1 MNKFQIFAL
10 AFLLL
15 NTNAWGQTN
24 VSGVIASGSS
34 WTKAGSPYNITGNS
48 QISVGDVLTIQPGTR
63 IVFTGDFYLKALGN
77 IIAIGNAT
85 DSIFFETNSPNT
97 KIGKGIY
104 IRSTATALFDVNYN
118 YLSGTRFKYCSFNN
132 LARGIF
138 NHESGV
144 SIENCGFYNNDIAWE
159 PRSNLQTLV
168 SNSTFKNSASTAIY
182 STFPLLKIP
191 TF

>member
-1 MNKFQIFAL
+1 MGNSIFKNRYFT
-10 AFLLL
+10 FLIASVLL
-15 NTNAWGQTN
+15 SINSLQAQTN
-24 VSGVIASGSS
+24 VSGVIAAGST
-34 WTKAGSPYNITGNS
+34 WTKAGSPYNITGNT

-118 YLSGTRFKYCSFNN
+118 YLSGTRFKFCSFNN

-168 SNSTFKNSASTAIY
+168 SS
-182 STFPLLKIP
+182 P
-191 TF
+191 

>member
-1 MNKFQIFAL
+1 MGNSIFKNRYFT
-10 AFLLL
+10 FLIASVLL
-15 NTNAWGQTN
+15 SINSLQAQTN
-24 VSGVIASGSS
+24 VSGVIAAGST
-34 WTKAGSPYNITGNS
+34 WTKAGSPYNITGNT

-118 YLSGTRFKYCSFNN
+118 YLSVSCSSS
-132 LARGIF
+132 R
-138 NHESGV
+138 
-144 SIENCGFYNNDIAWE
+144 SIICIW
-159 PRSNLQTLV
+159 RL
-168 SNSTFKNSASTAIY
+168 
-182 STFPLLKIP
+182 
-191 TF
+191 